1 MADLTLTQLTAFS
14 TIASGDIFLGVDVSD
29 TSMSAS
35 GTNKSLSYNLLYN
48 TLKTGFLESSDLSAY
63 ALQSTL
69 TGASGVLQDQITY
82 VREFFD
88 PNPSQRWLIDENGN
102 PAIVLD
108 TTVGGGKLYL
118 YGQWMVDALEVVG
131 DLNVNGSSIFNTITA
146 NAISSSNS
154 PSGGYV
160 DTYNTRL
167 TKFGSYEHTLDWG
180 NRILSGDWKAN
191 RLNFQSSGSSNGKI
205 VIDPFGEFAY
215 TGIGSYFGHEPQIY
229 FYSSGGNLVGRIGY
243 QANEG
248 LMGFTNTDGGGLF
261 MGTYG
266 GRLSTNSQF
275 YFTTNATGNGY
286 HFCPGVDYG
295 DPVASFY
302 GDGAHLYKTPT
313 APTATAGTNTTQIAT
328 TAFATAADTNL
339 SGRLVNLSGNQTIIG
354 TKIFSPTGVSGSAI
368 VARGLN
374 GQVSGLIVAQN
385 HSGVNVASISNAGL
399 ISGNLYS
406 GNGGGLTNVVNSTG
420 TQTIA
425 GVKTF
430 SSTPICTS
438 VRVNTS
444 IINSSASAII
454 NTSTRDLTGGVWT
467 YQSEP
472 IGSSFSVGGNLSMHV
487 PGTPAEN
494 ATVYFTIGANPSHGD
509 SFTITLDGPNSA
521 TYTYDFYDQGT
532 GYSGSNIGLGFY
544 GTESYADI
552 ANMIA
557 SSVNSLTG
565 LSCGYASGDPSF
577 TIQLDDAGA
586 YTLTVSGFISGSDTG
601 VDYVADIG
609 TREATLTN
617 NSGPSRKP
625 YITNVIAYLHGGT
638 AWSNCDIEIGYE
650 SFGTFYPVYK
660 IPLASLIANDTII
673 NTSNGIIIPD
683 ITSFTNLNSSTFYGA
698 VVIRTSVGG
707 VLTSE
712 SAGANVSIVVQGF
725 IK

>member
-14 TIASGDIFLGVDVSD
+14 TIAPNDIFLGVDVSD
-29 TSMSAS
+29 TAMSAS
-35 GTNKSLSYNLLYN
+35 GSNKSLSYNLLYN

-69 TGASGVLQDQITY
+69 TGASGALQGQITSIAN
-82 VREFFD
+82 FFD
-88 PNPSQRWLIDENGN
+88 IPSFYLKTSLGD
-102 PAIVLD
+102 PAVVLD
-108 TTVGGGKLYL
+108 TSWAGGKCWLF
-118 YGQWMVDALEVVG
+118 GPWTVDSLDVIG
-131 DLNVNGSSIFNTITA
+131 DFSVNGNVVLNSLTADTIQ
-146 NAISSSNS
+146 SSNNL
-154 PSGGYV
+154 SGGYIV
-160 DTYNTRL
+160 TANTQL
-167 TKFGSYEHTLDWG
+167 VKFGSNATTLNWG
-180 NRILSGDWKAN
+180 SRVLSGDWTAN
-191 RLNFQSSGSSNGKI
+191 RINFQSSGSSNGKI
-205 VIDPFGEFAY
+205 IIDPFGEFAY
-215 TGIGSYFGHEPQIY
+215 TGIGSYFGHEPQMY
-229 FYSSGGNLVGRIGY
+229 FYDSGGSMVGRVGY
-243 QANEG
+243 QGNEG
-248 LMGFTNTDGGGLF
+248 LMGFTNTAGGGLF

-275 YFTTNATGNGY
+275 YFLTNDTGNAF
-286 HFCPGVDYG
+286 HFCPGLDYG
-295 DPVASFY
+295 DPAASFY
-302 GDGAHLYKTPT
+302 GDGMRLYKTPT

-339 SGRLVNLSGNQTIIG
+339 SGRLVNLSGNQTVIG

-487 PGTPAEN
+487 PGTPAES
-494 ATVYFTIGANPSHGD
+494 ATVYFTISANPSHGD

-521 TYTYDFYDQGT
+521 TYTYDFYDQGI

-544 GTESYADI
+544 GSESYADI

-609 TREATLTN
+609 AREGTLTN

-625 YITNVIAYLHGGT
+625 YITNVIAYLNSGT
-638 AWSNCDIEIGYE
+638 PWSNCDIEIGYE